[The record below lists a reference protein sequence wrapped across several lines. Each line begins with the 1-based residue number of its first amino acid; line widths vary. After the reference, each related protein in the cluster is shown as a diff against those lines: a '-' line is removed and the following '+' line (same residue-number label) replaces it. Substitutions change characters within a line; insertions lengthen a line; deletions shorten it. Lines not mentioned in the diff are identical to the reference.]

1 MNYKA
6 TIEKIKSR
14 RKQLGYTQKDMTEL
28 TGLSERT
35 IRSIENGEGSTS
47 IESFI
52 KILDVLG
59 MEISV
64 HLKPMSHEKREGA
77 VQ

>member
-1 MNYKA
+1 MTYKTA
-6 TIEKIKSR
+6 IESVKQR
-14 RKQLGYTQKDMTEL
+14 RKQMRFSQKDLAEL

-35 IRSIENGEGSTS
+35 IRSVENGESSTS

-52 KILDVLG
+52 KVLDVLG
-59 MEISV
+59 LEIMV
-64 HLKPMSHEKREGA
+64 QTKLMSHEKRESS

>member
-1 MNYKA
+1 MTYKTA
-6 TIEKIKSR
+6 IESVKQR
-14 RKQLGYTQKDMTEL
+14 RKQMRFSQKDLAEL

-35 IRSIENGEGSTS
+35 IRSVENGESSTS

-52 KILDVLG
+52 KVLDVLG
-59 MEISV
+59 LEIMV
-64 HLKPMSHEKREGA
+64 QTKLMSHEKREGS